1 MPKPNHS
8 YSTGDGLLS
17 VWNKIFTGKVT
28 TERQE
33 YLKKNNNTAPPTPA
47 LLCVGHS
54 TISFGHLLP
63 VKNQSFGEWQFRV
76 FESKLQYF
84 FGSAES

>member
-1 MPKPNHS
+1 MPTPNRS
-8 YSTGDGLLS
+8 YGTGAGLLLF
-17 VWNKIFTGKVT
+17 VWNKIFTGRVT
-28 TERQE
+28 IERQE
-33 YLKKNNNTAPPTPA
+33 NLKNNKKKAA

>member
-1 MPKPNHS
+1 MLLEL
-8 YSTGDGLLS
+8 LLS
-17 VWNKIFTGKVT
+17 VQNKNFTGKVT
-28 TERQE
+28 IERQE
-33 YLKKNNNTAPPTPA
+33 YLKKKKKGKKK
-47 LLCVGHS
+47 LLYSLGHS

>member
-1 MPKPNHS
+1 MGVKNQIGQEAHHV
-8 YSTGDGLLS
+8 LS
-17 VWNKIFTGKVT
+17 FKRNIPSIKIHFKSRKISKGAAV
-28 TERQE
+28 
-33 YLKKNNNTAPPTPA
+33 
-47 LLCVGHS
+47 LCVGHS
-54 TISFGHLLP
+54 TISSGHLLP

>member
-1 MPKPNHS
+1 MLLEL
-8 YSTGDGLLS
+8 LLS
-17 VWNKIFTGKVT
+17 VRNTNFTGKVT
-28 TERQE
+28 IERQE
-33 YLKKNNNTAPPTPA
+33 YLQKKKKEKKGKKK
-47 LLCVGHS
+47 LLYSLGHS

-84 FGSAES
+84 FRSAES